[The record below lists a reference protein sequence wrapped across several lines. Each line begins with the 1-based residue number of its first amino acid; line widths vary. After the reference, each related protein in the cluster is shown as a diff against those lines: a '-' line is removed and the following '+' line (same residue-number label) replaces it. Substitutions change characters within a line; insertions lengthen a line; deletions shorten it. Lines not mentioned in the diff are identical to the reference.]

1 MIKARSV
8 APMRTAKTGY
18 IVSSVL
24 LGIAGLLLICKP
36 DTSLT
41 VVGITAAV
49 MMIVFGIIKIIGYF
63 SKDLY
68 RLAFE
73 YDLAFGVLLI
83 ALGIIELVNP
93 GTMMLML
100 CTTLGIAALAD
111 GLFKIQ
117 IAIKAKP
124 FGIDRWWIILLL
136 AVITAGIGITLLL
149 NPGAAANTLMILL
162 GVALMIDGALNL
174 ITVLMTV
181 KIIKHQRPDII
192 EVEYKEIY

>member
-41 VVGITAAV
+41 VVGITAAI